1 MNFSAEYT
9 GTTKLG
15 RQVVMAKSMC
25 GKALWSEMTFFFGV
39 KLFDDTFTRVHITAK
54 LKLVTQLA
62 NVNEL
67 LNCIMVLGSL
77 NKEQAQRMQVRKL
90 VMFQKHIYNLEGKYN
105 HHFFTAISSL
115 ENKFPQ
121 VLA

>member
-1 MNFSAEYT
+1 
-9 GTTKLG
+9 
-15 RQVVMAKSMC
+15 
-25 GKALWSEMTFFFGV
+25 MTFFFGV
-39 KLFDDTFTRVHITAK
+39 KLFDDTITRVHITAK